1 MIKARTRYEQL
12 TGQRAAFLNT
22 AKECSR
28 LTLPYLVRQ
37 DDSPNRG
44 DHEHLKTPWQ
54 SVGAKSTVTLAAK
67 LMMALMPPTTTF
79 FKLQVNDSKIGAEL
93 PTEVRSELDL
103 SFSKMERMIMDYIN
117 AQNHRVAIHQAL
129 KHLIVSGNS
138 LLYMSKDGMKNY
150 PFNRFVLNRDGE
162 GNVTEIV
169 TKETINKKALGMDL
183 PEPKPNAVG
192 DDGPKPY
199 NSEDVEVY
207 TYVRLEKKS
216 GQWVW
221 HQECMDKIIPG
232 SRSTAPKHSS
242 PWFPLRFNQVDG
254 ENYGRGRVEEFLG
267 DLKSLEALSQA
278 LVEGAAQAAKVIFL
292 VSPSST
298 TKPQALARAGN
309 GAIIQG
315 RPDDVGVVQV
325 GKTADFKTA
334 WDMAQQL
341 GQRISDAFLVLN
353 IRQSERTTA
362 EEVRLTQMELEQQLG
377 GLFSLLTVEFLV
389 PYLNRVMTVLQRSR
403 QLPSIPKDMVRP
415 QVVAGVQALGR
426 GQDRES
432 LITFITTIA
441 QTMGPDALVKH
452 VDASEYIKR
461 LAAAQGIDYLNL
473 IKSPETMEQE
483 MQQNMQQQMQLEMTK
498 QAGSLA
504 SAPMMDPSKNPE
516 LNPALNERDNPQ
528 QAPPSP
534 PPQGQ
539 GSAPSNSDSGAKGG
553 GESNSKPK
561 PKASGGSSGS
571 SDKR

>member
-1 MIKARTRYEQL
+1 MKARVRYDQL
-12 TGQRAAFLNT
+12 TSQRAAFLNT

-37 DDSPNRG
+37 DDEANKGS
-44 DHEHLKTPWQ
+44 HVELKTPWQ
-54 SVGAKSTVTLAAK
+54 SVGAKSVVTLAAK
-67 LMMALMPPTTTF
+67 LMMALMPPSTTF
-79 FKLQVNDSKIGAEL
+79 FKLQINDAKLGEEL
-93 PTEVRSELDL
+93 PPEVRSELDL

-129 KHLIVSGNS
+129 KHLIVSGNA

-169 TKETINKKALGMDL
+169 TKEIINKKALGMDL

-192 DDGPKPY
+192 DDGPKTHS
-199 NSEDVEVY
+199 SEDVEVY
-207 TYVRLEKKS
+207 TYVRLEKSS

-221 HQECMDKIIPG
+221 HQEAYDKIIPG
-232 SRSTAPKHSS
+232 SRSTAPKKSS

-267 DLKSLEALSQA
+267 DLKSLEALSQS
-278 LVEGAAQAAKVIFL
+278 LVEGAAQASKVIFL

-341 GQRISDAFLVLN
+341 GNRISDAFLVLN

-389 PYLNRVMTVLQRSR
+389 PYLSRVMTVLTRSR
-403 QLPSIPKDMVRP
+403 QLPSLPKGIVSP
-415 QVVAGVQALGR
+415 QIVAGVQALGR

-441 QTMGPDALVKH
+441 QTMGPESLMKH
-452 VDASEYIKR
+452 VDATEYIKR

-483 MQQNMQQQMQLEMTK
+483 MQQQMQQNQQLELTK
-498 QAGSLA
+498 QAGQLA

-516 LNPALNERDNPQ
+516 LGANETN
-528 QAPPSP
+528 QAPPSEAGT
-534 PPQGQ
+534 QEQ
-539 GSAPSNSDSGAKGG
+539 AAGSEAGA
-553 GESNSKPK
+553 
-561 PKASGGSSGS
+561 
-571 SDKR
+571 